1 MGRPTRFPAAFR
13 YLPMRLETGLLTAS
27 TRAPKTLSYWQ
38 REAAG
43 MALQG
48 SSPPQRADI
57 VIIGGGLAG
66 VSAALAAIER
76 QPGAS
81 VVVLE
86 QKFVGYGASGRNGG
100 LLSPL
105 PVPVWLLTADTNAD
119 HAWALQTVNRKLHEL
134 GAWLAATVPDSEA
147 TPVTLQLQSTGRL
160 TASGLGVIAHTL
172 DRCRIDHQMIA
183 QPHRDGRPVLE
194 LPAFT
199 VHPYRL
205 VRALA
210 ARAAAKGALICEQS
224 AVAAIHPASRGARIH
239 LADGS
244 VVDAGKVLVCTN
256 AYTRSIAGPSPPRA
270 KVVRNYMVETEPL
283 DDEAIA
289 QLGGGKTFIVE
300 LNKSYIFYRVHQRR
314 LIYGG
319 VETFFGAAK
328 SDYEVPPGVLRKLE
342 KHLAR
347 SVRWRPEPLP
357 IASAWGGNFHSTATD
372 LPIIR
377 EAAPGDAISFNIGY
391 GGTGAALTQ
400 LFAPQAAAAALQ
412 QSCRDDDDTRLAAIV
427 ARTRLP
433 LAGLLRLGGR
443 VVSDIV
449 TGRDGGGRVRRPP
462 AM

>member
-1 MGRPTRFPAAFR
+1 M
-13 YLPMRLETGLLTAS
+13 
-27 TRAPKTLSYWQ
+27 LSYWQ

-48 SSPPQRADI
+48 SSPPSRADV

-66 VSAALAAIER
+66 VSAALAIIER

-81 VVVLE
+81 VAVLE

-105 PVPVWLLTADTNAD
+105 PVPVWLLTADANAD

-134 GAWLAATVPDSEA
+134 GAWLAATVPDSEVR
-147 TPVTLQLQSTGRL
+147 PVTLQLQSTGRL

-183 QPHRDGRPVLE
+183 QSRGGGPVLE

-210 ARAAAKGALICEQS
+210 ARAGAKGALICEQA
-224 AVAAIHPASRGARIH
+224 AVAAIQPASRGARIQ
-239 LADGS
+239 LADGT
-244 VVDAGKVLVCTN
+244 VIEAGKVLVCTN
-256 AYTRSIAGPSPPRA
+256 AYTSSIAGPSPPRA

-300 LNKSYIFYRVHQRR
+300 LNKSYIFYRVHQHR

-328 SDYEVPPGVLRKLE
+328 SDYEVPAGVLRKLE

-347 SVRWRPEPLP
+347 SMRWRHEPLP
-357 IASAWGGNFHSTATD
+357 IATAWGGNFHSTATD

-391 GGTGAALTQ
+391 GGTGVALTQ

-412 QSCRDDDDTRLAAIV
+412 QSCADDDDTRLAGIV

-433 LAGLLRLGGR
+433 LAGLLRLGWR
-443 VVSDIV
+443 VVRDIV
-449 TGRDGGGRVRRPP
+449 TGKTARG
-462 AM
+462 A